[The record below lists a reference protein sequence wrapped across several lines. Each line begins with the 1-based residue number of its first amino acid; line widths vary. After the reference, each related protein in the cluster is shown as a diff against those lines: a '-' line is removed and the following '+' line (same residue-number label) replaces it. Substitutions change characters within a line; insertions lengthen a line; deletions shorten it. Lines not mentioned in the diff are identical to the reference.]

1 VIFNKFGKPGT
12 LVAIGCLAFS
22 TLGLGQDNPSS
33 KQSQSEKTQQ
43 QDSNSKKKKKD
54 KKSKQKAKKD
64 DSSRHPMDERAPI
77 PNQPG
82 RMDNPTIPQRTP
94 GQQPAPGSP
103 DPTSPTTTRP
113 PR

>member
-1 VIFNKFGKPGT
+1 MVFNNFCKIST
-12 LVAIGCLAFS
+12 LLTMGCLAFS
-22 TLGLGQDNPSS
+22 TLASGQGNANAN
-33 KQSQSEKTQQ
+33 QSQSEKSQQ
-43 QDSNSKKKKKD
+43 QDSNTKNKKKD
-54 KKSKQKAKKD
+54 KKSNRKAKKD
-64 DSSRHPMDERAPI
+64 DHSRRPMDERAPI

-103 DPTSPTTTRP
+103 DPTSPTTA